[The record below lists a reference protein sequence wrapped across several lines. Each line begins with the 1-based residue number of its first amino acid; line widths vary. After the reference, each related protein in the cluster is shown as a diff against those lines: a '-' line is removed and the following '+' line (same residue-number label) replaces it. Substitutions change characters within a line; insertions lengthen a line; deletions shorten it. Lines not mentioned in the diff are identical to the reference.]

1 MHSLL
6 AGIHGACNIETASVG
21 VTPAT
26 SFVEARTGKLAT
38 FSAGNISQHLLVV
51 SAAKLMGGETIP
63 VISKCGSCFPIP
75 GICCEQEAS
84 VARGATSSAIAS
96 AAATSLEYGVMP
108 TQMMLSSSTPTGCDG
123 GHRCTYSTSQF
134 WQSGRMSYLHLAQ

>member
-96 AAATSLEYGVMP
+96 AAATSLEYGVM
-108 TQMMLSSSTPTGCDG
+108 L
-123 GHRCTYSTSQF
+123 RK
-134 WQSGRMSYLHLAQ
+134 